1 MNELKPCP
9 FCGGEAI
16 MHEGEFPSK
25 HTRHKKEIP
34 KGARFI
40 RSVKFPD
47 GHVIYEYRVKA
58 YTPRCLDT
66 SCIGR
71 KNKQFD
77 SEEKAIEAWNRRAD
91 YE

>member
-47 GHVIYEYRVKA
+47 GHVICVSLYG
-58 YTPRCLDT
+58 TCLT
-66 SCIGR
+66 CTFQESL
-71 KNKQFD
+71 
-77 SEEKAIEAWNRRAD
+77 
-91 YE
+91 